1 MSGKFKWPNCLVYL
15 TEMRVHS
22 ETNPPLKPNMR
33 NPDNPELSRE
43 MVENLLQGMNI
54 MNPYLIPSAFKT
66 WTFQLFDI
74 LDTKELIDE
83 KNSVYFIFLDN
94 LFSQFLHGK
103 IGSLFVR
110 PIFSNLM
117 YTNIYLA
124 NLWEKYILIESNRK
138 IT

>member
-1 MSGKFKWPNCLVYL
+1 MEVTKLLNSHLVNS
-15 TEMRVHS
+15 EMRLNS
-22 ETNPPLKPNMR
+22 EINPPLKPNMR
-33 NPDNPELSRE
+33 KPQNPELSTE
-43 MVENLLQGMNI
+43 MVDNLLQGMNI
-54 MNPYLIPSAFKT
+54 INPYLIPSAFKT
-66 WTFQLFDI
+66 WIFQLFDI
-74 LDTKELIDE
+74 LDTKELITE
-83 KNSVYFIFLDN
+83 KNSIYFIFLDN
-94 LFSQFLHGK
+94 LFGRFLHGK

>member
-1 MSGKFKWPNCLVYL
+1 MPGKFKWPNCLVYL
-15 TEMRVHS
+15 IEMRIHS
-22 ETNPPLKPNMR
+22 ETHPPLKPNMR

-83 KNSVYFIFLDN
+83 KKSVYFIFLDN
-94 LFSQFLHGK
+94 LFGRFLHGK

-124 NLWEKYILIESNRK
+124 NLWEKYILIETNRK